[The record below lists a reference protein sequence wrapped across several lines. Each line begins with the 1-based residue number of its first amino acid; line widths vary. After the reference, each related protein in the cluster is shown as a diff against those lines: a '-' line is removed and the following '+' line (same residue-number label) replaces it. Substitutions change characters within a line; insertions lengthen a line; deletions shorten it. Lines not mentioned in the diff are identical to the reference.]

1 MSNELQK
8 SQVPT
13 VQLDYGTKLFVD
25 DLLVKKMCGV
35 KRTLHLG
42 TKLEKPVL
50 MPERPW
56 EQGGANKSRR
66 VNLQGTVV
74 FNNRINKYQMWYMT
88 RMGPL
93 HGHTIPGLYVPRP
106 EEGRNAT
113 FIGQRQDKYG
123 RVFAD
128 NDRGDLTCYAESE
141 DGLTW
146 RRPKLRIFAFNGS
159 LDNNIV
165 WDLHG
170 AFVFRDEK
178 ESDPGECYKAIGF
191 CRRYRNIFL
200 LTSPDGIH
208 WDDSKY
214 LKPTLTREN
223 EGSFNVGYDTK
234 EGIFRAYSH
243 GRDTDKDSRRMIYY
257 SESQSLSGPWKELTP
272 MLRADAQDDRVGERK
287 YEAIRAEVHS
297 LSAFRYHDIHL
308 GIVGMLYV
316 TGPGATDMPVDGHI
330 DAQLVHSRDGIH
342 WRHFDQERTPIIPR
356 GEEGSWDWGMI
367 LGTASGPVIHDD
379 KIYWYYTGTQMTHG
393 LALEKRVAAIGRVT
407 WRLDGFVSLD
417 AGPEAGV
424 VETVPLRVPA
434 SQLEINA
441 DASSGSVRVE
451 VLTIDGRVQTGFS
464 KDACQLSKGDS
475 VRHHIRWRG
484 KTLAQAHQP
493 LCLRFLL
500 EKASLFAFRLK
511 RF

>member
-1 MSNELQK
+1 MSGEPRK
-8 SQVPT
+8 SQIPT
-13 VQLDYGTKLFVD
+13 MQLDHGTELFVD
-25 DLLVKKMCGV
+25 DLLIENMRGV

-42 TKLEKPVL
+42 TKMEKPVL
-50 MPERPW
+50 TPERPW
-56 EQGGANKSRR
+56 EQGGANKSKR

-74 FNNRINKYQMWYMT
+74 FNKRISRYQIWYMP
-88 RMGPL
+88 RMGPF
-93 HGHTIPGLYVPRP
+93 HGHTIPGLYIPRL
-106 EEGRNAT
+106 EKGQNAMFMGR
-113 FIGQRQDKYG
+113 RQDKYG
-123 RVFAD
+123 RIFAD

-146 RRPKLRIFAFNGS
+146 RRPKLGIFAFDGS

-170 AFVFRDEK
+170 ASVFRDEK
-178 ESDPGECYKAIGF
+178 ESEPGERYKAIGF
-191 CRRYRNIFL
+191 CRRYRDIFL

-214 LKPTLTREN
+214 LKPVLTREN
-223 EGSFNVGYDTK
+223 EGPFNVVYDTK

-257 SESQSLSGPWKELTP
+257 SESQSLPGPWKKLAP

-287 YEAIRAEVHS
+287 YKAIRAEIHDM
-297 LSAFRYHDIHL
+297 SAFRYHNIHL

-316 TGPGATDMPVDGHI
+316 TGPGVTDMPVDGHI

-342 WRHFDQERTPIIPR
+342 WCHFDQERTPIISR

-367 LGTASGPVIHDD
+367 LGTASEPIIYDD

-424 VETVPLRVPA
+424 VETVPLRAPP
-434 SQLEINA
+434 SQLEVNA
-441 DASSGSVRVE
+441 DATFGSVRVE
-451 VLTIDGRVQTGFS
+451 VLTLDGRVQTDFS
-464 KDACQLSKGDS
+464 KDVCQPSEGDS
-475 VRHHIRWRG
+475 VRHRIQWKG
-484 KTLAQAHQP
+484 KTLDQAQQP
-493 LCLRFLL
+493 LHLRFLL
-500 EKASLFAFRLK
+500 ENTNLYAFRLK
-511 RF
+511 RL

>member
-223 EGSFNVGYDTK
+223 EGPFNVGYDTK

-287 YEAIRAEVHS
+287 YEAIRAEVHN

-316 TGPGATDMPVDGHI
+316 TGPGATDMPVDAHI

-367 LGTASGPVIHDD
+367 LGTASEPVIHDD

-451 VLTIDGRVQTGFS
+451 VLTVDGRVQTGFS